1 MTIRD
6 LQHEHRLAQERLLG
20 WSPSCLLNAPGVSL
34 GRDLVL
40 ASGPNGL
47 DLARATG
54 MDALTQ
60 ALAVALSTRL
70 GDDIFNT
77 SFGFDG
83 LNALVDEPDPILA
96 RERIRIAVIQVLRK
110 EPRVR
115 RIVDV
120 KLGGGQL
127 DIAAQPGA
135 DPRELNV
142 TVAFETVSGEQVN
155 LNLGAVGAHV

>member
-1 MTIRD
+1 MVRNPE
-6 LQHEHRLAQERLLG
+6 HERRLAQDRLLG
-20 WSPSCLLNAPGVSL
+20 WSLSCPQQQPGLSL

-40 ASGPNGL
+40 ARGPNGL

-54 MDALTQ
+54 MEALVQ
-60 ALAVALSTRL
+60 SLAVALTTRL

-77 SFGFDG
+77 GFGFDG
-83 LNALVDEPDPILA
+83 LNALAQEPDAILA

-120 KLGGGQL
+120 KLDGGQL
-127 DIAAQPGA
+127 DLATAAGD
-135 DPRELNV
+135 DPRELNI
-142 TVAFETVSGEQVN
+142 TVAFEAISGEQLN
-155 LNLGAVGAHV
+155 LNLGAISPHV